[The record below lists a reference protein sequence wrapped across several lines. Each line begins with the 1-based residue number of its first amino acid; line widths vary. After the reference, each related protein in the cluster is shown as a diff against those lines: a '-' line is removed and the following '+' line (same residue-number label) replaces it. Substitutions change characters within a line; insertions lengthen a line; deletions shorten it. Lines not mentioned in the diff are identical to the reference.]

1 MPSDK
6 KTTPERPRRTGPGSN
21 QRPARPAARPG
32 LAENPRS
39 NPPLSQPPG
48 KGPARRA
55 SRFSWKTLWENI
67 GWGLVIG
74 LPIILVILAISW
86 RATNGFTGTPN
97 NTPLP
102 TPVPT
107 VTAGAYVA
115 PPAAAGSKDRL
126 LYLQSP
132 NLATPMQLYS
142 SNLDGSNPFQLT
154 NSTQNKAGPVW
165 SPDGKQIAFTADNA
179 GIQLVNFDGS
189 GLHTVAYNGY
199 SPVWSPDGKQIAFLK
214 NLPAPDGQGPDGIGI
229 IRALFVTNA
238 TAKPGDERQ
247 IASDALG
254 HNWSP
259 DGKQIAFFSLRNAV
273 MFTVDVATAPAT
285 PATQI
290 KLPDKLGGWYP
301 TFAPDGNSLVF
312 YGDPNPSVM
321 VNALDLAVA
330 ANSSTGLDT
339 GLTPTAAAT
348 TAPATT
354 TTEAATP
361 AAGAT
366 AGTTPGATPPA
377 SAGPA
382 GTTTSGTPAATVAPT
397 ATPIPG
403 PPSQIS
409 LYMINRDGSNLK
421 KLQDLEPVGGGGK
434 FRFSYYTATSVDVV
448 STLSS
453 RPSFKVGPVFS
464 PDGKSVS
471 ALYVAQGDKVGLAVV
486 HPDGSPATL
495 VVEGQ
500 NNLPAG
506 LRLSPAFTADSS
518 RLLYTFTPPNP
529 AAPAATPTP
538 GTSSTLANQP
548 LKEGRYFDL
557 AAKTEKSVFANKGDT
572 TFQACCGLGK

>member
-6 KTTPERPRRTGPGSN
+6 KTAPERPRRTGPGTS
-21 QRPARPAARPG
+21 QRPASPTARPG
-32 LAENPRS
+32 LSGSSRS
-39 NPPLSQPPG
+39 NTPLSQPPG
-48 KGPARRA
+48 KGPARREK
-55 SRFSWKTLWENI
+55 SFSFSWKAIWENI

-74 LPIILVILAISW
+74 LPVILVILAILW
-86 RATNGFTGTPN
+86 RATDGFTATPN
-97 NTPLP
+97 ANAPLP

-107 VTAGAYVA
+107 VTAGVYVA
-115 PPAAAGSKDRL
+115 PPAASGNKDRL

-132 NLATPMQLYS
+132 TLDTPMQLYS

-154 NSTQNKAGPVW
+154 NSTQNKASPVW

-179 GIQLVNFDGS
+179 GIQMVNFDGT

-199 SPVWSPDGKQIAFLK
+199 SPVWSPDGKQIAFIK
-214 NLPAPDGQGPDGIGI
+214 NLPAPDGVGPDGIGI

-238 TAKPGDERQ
+238 NAKPGDERQ
-247 IASDALG
+247 VASDALG

-259 DGKQIAFFSLRNAV
+259 DSKQIAFFSLRNAV
-273 MFTVDVATAPAT
+273 MFTVDVATAQS
-285 PATQI
+285 TQI

-301 TFAPDGNSLVF
+301 TFSPDGNSLVF
-312 YGDPNPSVM
+312 YGDPNPAVM

-330 ANSSTGLDT
+330 ANSSTAVEGD
-339 GLTPTAAAT
+339 LTPTAVAATTVPATTAAAT
-348 TAPATT
+348 TTAN
-354 TTEAATP
+354 
-361 AAGAT
+361 AT
-366 AGTTPGATPPA
+366 AGTTPGATPSTGA
-377 SAGPA
+377 TAA
-382 GTTTSGTPAATVAPT
+382 AITGTPAATVAPT

-434 FRFSYYTATSVDVV
+434 FRFNYYIATSVDVV
-448 STLSS
+448 SVLSS
-453 RPSFKVGPVFS
+453 RPSYKVGPVFS

-486 HPDGSPATL
+486 RLDGSPATL

-506 LRLSPAFTADSS
+506 IRLSPAFTADGS
-518 RLLYTFTPPNP
+518 RLLYTFTPPTPP
-529 AAPAATPTP
+529 ATGATPTP
-538 GTSSTLANQP
+538 GVSSTLANQP

-557 AAKTEKSVFANKGDT
+557 ATKTEKSVFTAKADT
-572 TFQACCGLGK
+572 TFQNCCGLGK

>member
-6 KTTPERPRRTGPGSN
+6 KTAPERPRRTGPGAS
-21 QRPARPAARPG
+21 QRPASPAARPG
-32 LAENPRS
+32 IPGNTRPTA
-39 NPPLSQPPG
+39 PLSQPPG
-48 KGPARRA
+48 KGPVRREK
-55 SRFSWKTLWENI
+55 SFSFSWKAIWENI

-74 LPIILVILAISW
+74 LPVILVILAILW
-86 RATNGFTGTPN
+86 RATDGFTATPDAN
-97 NTPLP
+97 APLP

-107 VTAGAYVA
+107 VTAGVYVA
-115 PPAAAGSKDRL
+115 PPAASGNKDRL

-132 NLATPMQLYS
+132 TLDSPMQLYS

-179 GIQLVNFDGS
+179 GIQMVNFDGT

-199 SPVWSPDGKQIAFLK
+199 SPVWSPDGKQIAFIK
-214 NLPAPDGQGPDGIGI
+214 NLPAPDGKGPDGIGI

-238 TAKPGDERQ
+238 NAKPGDERQ

-259 DGKQIAFFSLRNAV
+259 DSKQIAFFSLRNAV
-273 MFTVDVATAPAT
+273 MFTVDVATAQS
-285 PATQI
+285 TQI
-290 KLPDKLGGWYP
+290 KLPEKLGGWYP
-301 TFAPDGNSLVF
+301 TFSPDGNSLVF
-312 YGDPNPSVM
+312 YGDPNPAVM

-330 ANSSTGLDT
+330 ANSSTGVESD
-339 GLTPTAAAT
+339 LTPTAAAAT

-354 TTEAATP
+354 AAATTTVN
-361 AAGAT
+361 AT
-366 AGTTPGATPPA
+366 TGTTPGATP
-377 SAGPA
+377 SAGA
-382 GTTTSGTPAATVAPT
+382 TTAATTGTPAPTVAPT

-434 FRFSYYTATSVDVV
+434 FRFNYYIATSVDVV
-448 STLSS
+448 SVLSS
-453 RPSFKVGPVFS
+453 RPSYKVGPVFS

-486 HPDGSPATL
+486 RLDGSPATL

-506 LRLSPAFTADSS
+506 IRLSPAFTADGS
-518 RLLYTFTPPNP
+518 RLLYTFTPPTPP
-529 AAPAATPTP
+529 ATGATPTP
-538 GTSSTLANQP
+538 GVSSTLANQP

-557 AAKTEKSVFANKGDT
+557 ATKTEKSVFTAKADT
-572 TFQACCGLGK
+572 TFQNCCGLGK